1 LLTRLMLHLSLH
13 GLGRWNGHS
22 CVVAHKE
29 ILMKAVLEFNYPE
42 DEDKLR
48 HALKGTDY
56 YNALLEIENLL
67 NNSPNKASKFV
78 EVREVINQT
87 LEGVRC

>member
-1 LLTRLMLHLSLH
+1 
-13 GLGRWNGHS
+13 
-22 CVVAHKE
+22 
-29 ILMKAVLEFNYPE
+29 MKAVLEFNYPE